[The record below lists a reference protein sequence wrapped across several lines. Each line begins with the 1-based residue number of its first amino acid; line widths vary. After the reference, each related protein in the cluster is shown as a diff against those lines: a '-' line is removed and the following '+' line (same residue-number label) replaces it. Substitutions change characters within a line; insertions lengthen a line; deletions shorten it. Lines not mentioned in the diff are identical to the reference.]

1 MRKAVLVG
9 WLALVAVMTG
19 CTLNQGDTPV
29 DSDSAPR
36 VVTATLSGEVATLLS
51 ALPTPT
57 VTPPDV
63 PTATASVPPSPQP
76 SATITPSDVPT
87 ATDAPPPTA
96 TIPPT
101 QTLPPTVPPSPVPT
115 RTAPG
120 PAPLAPLDDG
130 SGNVIAGTGSDTA
143 FTPVEGVET
152 LPYTLYYLS
161 DVGDREQVFRLRIGL
176 NRPDQLTFSATGVA
190 AYSVA
195 PDGTLAYISPEGQM
209 VIGGIPFVP
218 AMEGDGPLPLV
229 TALAWSPTGD
239 WLGYTLRT
247 AEGAS
252 GADGVWI
259 RNREGN
265 TLQLAANVYAEGD
278 DRRIYSGPLHWRP
291 TGDEFLVRVETAS
304 GTPYARA
311 SITGGTPS
319 PLWDPVSLTADRY
332 TGARWNVNGNA
343 IIASGVDEVL
353 RIEPDTLGMTVLLPA
368 GGDLAASDADQWA
381 DGTSTFVGRS
391 GDSSTRLYVLPP
403 VAATPQAV
411 TDGLVSGGGMHYLWD
426 DVGREVLVVVY
437 DSAQDTLGTA
447 YWRTADGIL
456 RDLSP
461 LTGRVGRPQWGPA
474 FQRNDWARVRT
485 TDGDP
490 LNIRGA
496 ASVDSAM
503 LFQLVSGSR
512 VAIIGG
518 PRVADGYRWWQ
529 VRAPDGAAGW
539 AVESVL
545 DDRRLR
551 LRTLLPV
558 D

>member
-1 MRKAVLVG
+1 MRRVVLVA
-9 WLALVAVMTG
+9 WLAMMAVMTG

-29 DSDSAPR
+29 EGDSAPR
-36 VVTATLSGEVATLLS
+36 VVTATLSAEVATLLS
-51 ALPTPT
+51 ATQTPT
-57 VTPPDV
+57 VTPSDV
-63 PTATASVPPSPQP
+63 PTATASVPPSPLP
-76 SATITPSDVPT
+76 SATTTPSDVPT
-87 ATDAPPPTA
+87 ATDAPPPTE
-96 TIPPT
+96 P
-101 QTLPPTVPPSPVPT
+101 LPPTALPSPVPT
-115 RTAPG
+115 RTPAGPG
-120 PAPLAPLDDG
+120 PVAPLDDG
-130 SGNVIAGTGSDTA
+130 SGNIIVGTGSDTA
-143 FTPVEGVET
+143 FTPVEGVEA

-161 DVGDREQVFRLRIGL
+161 DVGDQAQVFRLRIGL
-176 NRPDQLTFSATGVA
+176 NHPDQLTFSATGVV

-195 PDGTLAYISPEGQM
+195 PDGTLAHINPEGQM

-218 AMEGDGPLPLV
+218 AMEGDGPLPQV

-239 WLGYTLRT
+239 WLAYTLRT

-259 RNREGN
+259 RNRDGN
-265 TLQLAANVYAEGD
+265 AIQLAANVYAEGD
-278 DRRIYSGPLHWRP
+278 DRRLYSGPLRWRP
-291 TGDEFLVRVETAS
+291 NGSEFLVRVETAS

-319 PLWDPVSLTADRY
+319 PLWDAVSLTADRY
-332 TGARWNVNGNA
+332 TDARWNVNANA
-343 IIASGVDEVL
+343 IIVSGVDEVL

-368 GGDLAASDADQWA
+368 GGEIAAGDADQWA

-391 GDSSTRLYVLPP
+391 GDAAARLYVLPP
-403 VAATPQAV
+403 GAAAPQAV
-411 TDGLVSGGGMHYLWD
+411 TDVLVSGGDVHYLWD

-437 DSAQDTLGTA
+437 DSAEDALGTA

-461 LTGRVGRPQWGPA
+461 LTGRAGQPQWGPA

-490 LNIRGA
+490 LNIRSA

-503 LFQLVSGSR
+503 LFQLVSGLR

-545 DDRRLR
+545 DDRGLR

>member
-1 MRKAVLVG
+1 MRRAVLVG
-9 WLALVAVMTG
+9 WLAIVAVMTG

-29 DSDSAPR
+29 GGDSAPR
-36 VVTATLSGEVATLLS
+36 VVTATLSAEIAALLS
-51 ALPTPT
+51 APQT
-57 VTPPDV
+57 
-63 PTATASVPPSPQP
+63 PTATVSVPPSPQP
-76 SATITPSDVPT
+76 SATITLSDVPT
-87 ATDAPPPTA
+87 ATDVPPPTA
-96 TIPPT
+96 TIPPAE
-101 QTLPPTVPPSPVPT
+101 TLPPTAPPSPVPT
-115 RTAPG
+115 RTPPG
-120 PAPLAPLDDG
+120 PGPLAPLDDG
-130 SGNVIAGTGSDTA
+130 SGNIIIGTGSDTA
-143 FTPVEGVET
+143 FTPVEGVEA

-161 DVGDREQVFRLRIGL
+161 DVGDQAQVFRLRIGL
-176 NRPDQLTFSATGVA
+176 NHPDQLTFSATGVA

-195 PDGTLAYISPEGQM
+195 PDGTLAYINPEGQM
-209 VIGGIPFVP
+209 VIGGILFVP
-218 AMEGDGPLPLV
+218 PAEGDGPLPLV

-239 WLGYTLRT
+239 WLAYTLQT

-259 RNREGN
+259 RNREGS
-265 TLQLAANVYAEGD
+265 TIRLAANIYAEGE
-278 DRRIYSGPLHWRP
+278 DRRIYSGPLRWRP
-291 TGDEFLVRVETAS
+291 NGSEFLVRVETAS

-311 SITGGTPS
+311 SITGGAPS
-319 PLWDPVSLTADRY
+319 ALWDAISLTADRY
-332 TGARWNVNGNA
+332 TDARWNVNGNA
-343 IIASGVDEVL
+343 IIVSGVSEVL

-368 GGDLAASDADQWA
+368 GGEIAAGDADQWA

-391 GDSSTRLYVLPP
+391 RDGAARLYALPP
-403 VAATPQAV
+403 GAATPQAV
-411 TDGLVSGGGMHYLWD
+411 TDVLVSSGGKVHYLWD
-426 DVGREVLVVVY
+426 DAGREVLAVVY
-437 DSAQDTLGTA
+437 DSAGDALGTA
-447 YWRTADGIL
+447 YWRTTDGIL

-461 LTGRVGRPQWGPA
+461 LTGRAGQPQWGPA

-490 LNIRGA
+490 LNIRSA

-503 LFQLVSGSR
+503 LVQLVSGSR

-545 DDRRLR
+545 DDRGLR